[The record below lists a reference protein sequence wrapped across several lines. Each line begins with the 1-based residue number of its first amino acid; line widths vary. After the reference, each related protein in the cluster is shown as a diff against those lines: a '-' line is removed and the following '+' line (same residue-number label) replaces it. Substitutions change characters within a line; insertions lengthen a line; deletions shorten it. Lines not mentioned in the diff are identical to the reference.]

1 MFYLNLSFCPMIS
14 DPIVSCRV
22 TSPSSCRHCHY
33 PHILSQIHNWLV
45 QVHHVARPG
54 LRLQDRRE
62 EDQRAESPGQQTDGG
77 QVGSNLEE
85 QGTAIK
91 SNIRHEDFRS
101 FVRFLLTLVLPPWNR
116 VLLILENEDSIF
128 SSSFFWQ
135 IFFLLQLFL
144 LLKKSD
150 FLRFF

>member
-1 MFYLNLSFCPMIS
+1 M
-14 DPIVSCRV
+14 
-22 TSPSSCRHCHY
+22 
-33 PHILSQIHNWLV
+33 
-45 QVHHVARPG
+45 ARPG

-101 FVRFLLTLVLPPWNR
+101 FFRLLVTLVLPPM
-116 VLLILENEDSIF
+116 
-128 SSSFFWQ
+128 
-135 IFFLLQLFL
+135 
-144 LLKKSD
+144 KS
-150 FLRFF
+150 RPPNIGKRG